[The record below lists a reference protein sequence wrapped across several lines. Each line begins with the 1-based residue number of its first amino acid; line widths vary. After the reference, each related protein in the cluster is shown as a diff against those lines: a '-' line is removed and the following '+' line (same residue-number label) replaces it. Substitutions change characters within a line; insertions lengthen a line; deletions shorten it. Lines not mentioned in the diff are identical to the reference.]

1 MKFDEEST
9 NNVMSAEDKKKEMLE
24 RELNMLNSFYERN
37 AITKENYEKGI
48 ATLKKEL
55 QAMEGQ

>member
-1 MKFDEEST
+1 MKFDEENA
-9 NNVMSAEDKKKEMLE
+9 NNVMSAKDKKKEMLE
-24 RELNMLNSFYERN
+24 RELNMLNSFYERK

-55 QAMEGQ
+55 ELIKE

>member
-1 MKFDEEST
+1 MKFDGEIT
-9 NNVMSAEDKKKEMLE
+9 NNVISAKDKKKEMLE
-24 RELNMLNSFYERN
+24 RELNMLNSFYERK

-55 QAMEGQ
+55 ELIKE

>member
-1 MKFDEEST
+1 MKFDDINT
-9 NNVMSAEDKKKEMLE
+9 NNAMSAEDKKKEMLE
-24 RELNMLNSFYERN
+24 RELNMLNSFYERR

-55 QAMEGQ
+55 ELIAK